1 MKKSC
6 VKMICSLLSVVFLF
20 GMSFSVYAENLSVKR
35 QKAISFL
42 LNAGWTT
49 EEIYDLLTDE
59 AILEFAKAK
68 AVVSSE
74 KKFFRVTE
82 ENSIA
87 ITEEECM
94 EAVNS
99 IQNATNG
106 ISVCAAGDE
115 IKDEVT
121 TTDGYLTYYVE
132 VYSIGGGEYMIGAR
146 FEWLIEPL
154 NRRIDVFAINHC
166 DQLTQISDSDEVY
179 YVYKADYYSNFNT
192 LSTMEINE
200 PDEMYISAGHGT
212 AITQNLL
219 GSQYISFINHRGY
232 LQYKAEVNNTTA
244 TILSVNAEYLHQQGV
259 FGVSPSI
266 SFGDMSIGVDYSTF
280 FKRMSPNPYLTFS
293 ADF

>member
-1 MKKSC
+1 MKKPC
-6 VKMICSLLSVVFLF
+6 VKIICLLLSVIFLF
-20 GMSFSVYAENLSVKR
+20 GTSFSVYAENLSVKR

-42 LNAGWTT
+42 LNARWTT

-82 ENSIA
+82 EDSIA

-94 EAVNS
+94 EAVNA
-99 IQNATNG
+99 IQNIANG

-132 VYSIGGGEYMIGAR
+132 VYSIGGGEYMVGGR
-146 FEWLIEPL
+146 FEWLKTPL
-154 NRRIDVFAINHC
+154 NTKIDVFAVSH
-166 DQLTQISDSDEVY
+166 DYQLTQVGNAADVY
-179 YVYKADYYSNFNT
+179 YIYKADYGIT
-192 LSTMEINE
+192 RETTV
-200 PDEMYISAGHGT
+200 PDEMYINIYNGT
-212 AITQNLL
+212 AVKQKLFGENDIIY
-219 GSQYISFINHRGY
+219 SNHRGY
-232 LQYKAEVNNTTA
+232 LQYKVQSNNTGA
-244 TILSVNAEYLHQQGV
+244 TMFAVSAEYLHQQGL
-259 FGVSPSI
+259 FSVSPSL
-266 SFGDMSIGVDYSTF
+266 SFDGMSVGVSYSTF
-280 FKRMSPNPYLTFS
+280 FKRMSPNPYLSFS

>member
-6 VKMICSLLSVVFLF
+6 VKMICLLLSVVFLF

-74 KKFFRVTE
+74 KKFFRVTK

-132 VYSIGGGEYMIGAR
+132 VYSIGGGEYMVGGR
-146 FEWLIEPL
+146 FEWLKTPL
-154 NRRIDVFAINHC
+154 NTKIDVFAVSH
-166 DQLTQISDSDEVY
+166 DYQLTQLGNSSDVY
-179 YVYKADYYSNFNT
+179 YIYKADYYGVT
-192 LSTMEINE
+192 RETTI
-200 PDEMYISAGHGT
+200 PDEMYINIYSGT
-212 AITQNLL
+212 AVKQKLFGENDIIY
-219 GSQYISFINHRGY
+219 GNHRGY
-232 LQYKAEVNNTTA
+232 LQYKVQSNNTGA
-244 TILSVNAEYLHQQGV
+244 TIFAVSAEYLHQQGL
-259 FGVSPSI
+259 FSVSPSL
-266 SFGDMSIGVDYSTF
+266 SFDNMSIGVNYSTF

>member
-6 VKMICSLLSVVFLF
+6 VKMICLLLSVVFLF

-59 AILEFAKAK
+59 AILEFAKVK

-132 VYSIGGGEYMIGAR
+132 VYSIGGGEYMVGGR
-146 FEWLIEPL
+146 FEWLKTPL
-154 NRRIDVFAINHC
+154 NTKIDVFAVSH
-166 DQLTQISDSDEVY
+166 DYQLTQLGNSSDVY
-179 YVYKADYYSNFNT
+179 YIYKADYYGVT
-192 LSTMEINE
+192 RETTI
-200 PDEMYISAGHGT
+200 PDEMYINIYSGT
-212 AITQNLL
+212 AVKQKLFGENDIIY
-219 GSQYISFINHRGY
+219 GNHRGY
-232 LQYKAEVNNTTA
+232 LQYKVQSNNTGA
-244 TILSVNAEYLHQQGV
+244 TIFAVSAEYLHQQGL
-259 FGVSPSI
+259 FSVSPSL
-266 SFGDMSIGVDYSTF
+266 SFDNMSIGVNYSTF